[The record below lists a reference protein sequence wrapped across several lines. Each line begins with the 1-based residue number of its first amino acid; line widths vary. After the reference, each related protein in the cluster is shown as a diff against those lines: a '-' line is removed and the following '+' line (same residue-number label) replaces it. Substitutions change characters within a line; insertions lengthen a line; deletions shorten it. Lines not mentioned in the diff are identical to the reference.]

1 MCGVTGVHTASIH
14 PGPTCG
20 QGTSPMARSV
30 PSATAGVAAGVV
42 AGAAVAAGAFGL
54 DCAAIEF
61 ADDEQPVSNSDAA
74 ATMPRPA
81 RQALARVETCFK
93 TVPFVNVG

>member
-1 MCGVTGVHTASIH
+1 VTGVHTASIH

-30 PSATAGVAAGVV
+30 PSATAGVAAGV
-42 AGAAVAAGAFGL
+42 AAGADAEADALGL
-54 DCAAIEF
+54 DCTAVEF
-61 ADDEQPVSNSDAA
+61 EDDEQPVSNSDAA

-81 RQALARVETCFK
+81 RQAAACVETCFK
-93 TVPFVNVG
+93 TVPFVRLVEP